1 MISILRIV
9 RKIYNELLL
18 RVKILRYQRRLPAI
32 ERAVA
37 KKDRIRVLFFV
48 INIGMWKCDDLFAKL
63 QNDDRFEPFVMSF
76 LYPTDSIEY
85 RKYVQNDIRQ
95 HFQKKGFNFIS
106 CYNFETN
113 EWFDVRSLHPDIVF
127 YAQPY
132 NIGYKQYLIESLWDM
147 SLFAYIPY
155 CFEMERSPLY
165 HHLLLQEISW
175 KMFYPT
181 TYHKALE
188 KSFQRTS
195 LDNIVVTGYLSA
207 DKLLQGMVKS
217 DSVWKKKDK
226 SLKRVIWAPHHSIN
240 GKDGVDYS
248 NFLEL
253 ADDMIEIANKYSDK
267 IQFAFK
273 PHPRLKEKLY
283 KLHEWGIKRTEQYY
297 KKWTVMSN
305 TIFVEGQYDSLFTTS
320 DAMIH
325 DCSTF
330 MVEYLYTGKP
340 LMFIIKEN
348 SNYLLN
354 EFGKKC
360 FDLHYH
366 GKTIHDIESFIQDVL
381 LQGNDPMY
389 TLRHSF
395 VEKELTPPNNRTVAE
410 NIYQDM
416 KISLASRI

>member
-1 MISILRIV
+1 M
-9 RKIYNELLL
+9 L
-18 RVKILRYQRRLPAI
+18 RVKILHYQRRLSAI

-63 QNDDRFEPFVMSF
+63 QDDDRFEPIAMSF
-76 LYPTDSIEY
+76 LYPTDSMEY
-85 RKYVQNDIRQ
+85 RKYVQNDIQQ
-95 HFQKKGFNFIS
+95 HFLKKGFNYIS

-113 EWFDVRSLHPDIVF
+113 DWFDVRSLHPDIVF

-132 NIGYKQYLIESLWDM
+132 NVGYKQYLIESLWDM

-155 CFEMERSPLY
+155 CFEMEKSPLY

-188 KSFQRTS
+188 KSFQYTS

-217 DSVWKKKDK
+217 DNVWKLNDM

-283 KLHEWGIKRTEQYY
+283 QLDDWGIKKTEQYY
-297 KKWTVMSN
+297 RKWAVMSN
-305 TIFVEGQYDSLFTTS
+305 TIFIEGQYDNLFTTS
-320 DAMIH
+320 DALIH

-330 MVEYLYTGKP
+330 MVEYMYTGKP
-340 LMFIIKEN
+340 LMFVIKEN
-348 SNYLLN
+348 SNYPLN

-360 FDLHYH
+360 FDLYYH
-366 GKTIHDIESFIQDVL
+366 GKTIHDIEIFLQDVL
-381 LQGNDPMY
+381 LQGKDPMY
-389 TLRHSF
+389 TLRHRF

-410 NIYQDM
+410 NIYHDM
-416 KISLASRI
+416 KFSLTSRV